1 MANNYT
7 QFSVLLPKVPEEKLA
22 AFMEAVEA
30 RQEAAEEEDDYE
42 SMPLRGMEYETRDG
56 ELWLHADDSGD
67 VDAAAKL
74 IQDFLAHFDIDGGIY
89 MSWAC
94 TCSKPRI
101 NQFEGGAVV
110 VTHKDMLWLS
120 AYDVLKKASEAGVE
134 VLNEWE

>member
-7 QFSVLLPKVPEEKLA
+7 QFSVLLPKVAEDKLA
-22 AFMEAVEA
+22 AFMATAEA
-30 RQEAAEEEDDYE
+30 RQKAAEEEGNYE
-42 SMPLRGMEYETRDG
+42 SMPLRGMEHEMRGG
-56 ELWLHADDSGD
+56 ELWLYAKEGGD

-74 IQDFLAHFDIDGGIY
+74 IQAFLAHFDIAGGIY

-110 VTHKDMLWLS
+110 VTRKDMLWLS
-120 AYDVLKKASEAGVE
+120 SYDVLKQASEAGVE

>member
-1 MANNYT
+1 MAENYT
-7 QFSVLLPKVPEEKLA
+7 QFSVLLPKVAEEKLA
-22 AFMEAVEA
+22 AFMEDVEA
-30 RQEAAEEEDDYE
+30 RQQAAEEEDKYE
-42 SMPLRGMEYETRDG
+42 SMPLRGMEYEMQNG
-56 ELWLHADDSGD
+56 ELWLHADESGD

-74 IQDFLAHFDIDGGIY
+74 IQDFLVHFDIAGGIY

-94 TCSKPRI
+94 TCSKSRI

-120 AYDVLKKASEAGVE
+120 AYDVLKEASEAGVK

>member
-7 QFSVLLPKVPEEKLA
+7 QFSVLLPEVEDEKLA
-22 AFMEAVEA
+22 VFMEAVEA
-30 RQEAAEEEDDYE
+30 RQEAAEREDNYE
-42 SMPLRGMEYETRDG
+42 SMPLRGMKYELLGG
-56 ELWLHADDSGD
+56 ELWLHADENGD
-67 VDAAAKL
+67 VGAAADL
-74 IQDFLAHFDIDGGIY
+74 IQVFLGHFGIAGGIY

-101 NQFEGGAVV
+101 NQFDGGAVV
-110 VTHKDMLWLS
+110 VTHKDMLWLA

>member
-7 QFSVLLPKVPEEKLA
+7 EFSVLLPKVAEEKLA

-30 RQEAAEEEDDYE
+30 RQEAAEEEDEYE
-42 SMPLRGMEYETRDG
+42 SMPLRGMEYEMLDG
-56 ELWLHADDSGD
+56 ELWLHADESGD
-67 VDAAAKL
+67 VSAAADL
-74 IQDFLAHFDIDGGIY
+74 IQDFLVHFDIAGGIY

-101 NQFEGGAVV
+101 NQFDGGAVV
-110 VTHKDMLWLS
+110 VTRKEMLWLG
-120 AYDVLKKASEAGVE
+120 AYDVLKMATEAGVE